1 MPPGS
6 TPTDENSTKGAR
18 SGRPSAFTLPI
29 GAIARETSMNKAVVD
44 PANLLCGAIFIG
56 FGVFFA
62 VQSLGLDIG
71 NAFRMGPGYLPL
83 ILAGILILLGLVIVI
98 QGFRGKGEE
107 AVQHIAWRGML
118 FILPAPI
125 FFGLTVR
132 GLGFVP
138 AIFFTAL
145 IASFASAK
153 MRPLHA
159 FAVSVAVT
167 VFSTF
172 VFVKGLGLPF
182 VLFGP
187 WLGQ

>member
-1 MPPGS
+1 
-6 TPTDENSTKGAR
+6 
-18 SGRPSAFTLPI
+18 
-29 GAIARETSMNKAVVD
+29 MNKAVVD
-44 PANLLCGAIFIG
+44 PASLLCGAIFIG

-62 VQSLGLDIG
+62 VQSLGLEIG

-83 ILAGILILLGLVIVI
+83 ILAGILIVLGLVIVV
-98 QGFRGKGEE
+98 QGFGSKDEE
-107 AVQHIAWRGML
+107 TQHIAWRGML

-132 GLGFVP
+132 DLGFVP
-138 AIFFTAL
+138 AIFCTAL
-145 IASFASAK
+145 IASFASAR

-159 FAVSVAVT
+159 LAVSAAVT
-167 VFSTF
+167 VFSTS

-187 WLGQ
+187 WLGR